1 MLNADFFQA
10 LREAKEEAEEKAK
23 LEEEFLES
31 RKCHYG
37 AQFDD
42 FQGTICSASYC
53 NLIIVNILRELF
65 VSKNLFYV

>member
-1 MLNADFFQA
+1 MQA

-23 LEEEFLES
+23 EEEEFLES

-42 FQGTICSASYC
+42 FQGNARFSAIQLLNKIFRSYM
-53 NLIIVNILRELF
+53 F
-65 VSKNLFYV
+65 